1 MLEELKTGWEGG
13 LPPFAEFLL
22 LAAELSE
29 SFGLVAKVGGRDF

>member
-1 MLEELKTGWEGG
+1 MKSLLN
-13 LPPFAEFLL
+13 FAEFLL